1 MSNKNW
7 AITVIA
13 LVAVALLAIGGIVVY
28 GTFIQPGERKA
39 ADIAA
44 CDIFAVGAMN
54 ASNEAYAMSQKTP
67 KPSDADTAQK
77 YLDIIDVAIDKAF
90 LKAASKSDVADALAQ
105 LGISRISYDSTMG
118 VAAVNALQ
126 SSFDPVLTA
135 CSAVEPT
142 PTASASN

>member
-7 AITVIA
+7 TITISA
-13 LVAVALLAIGGIVVY
+13 LVVLAILAIGGIVVY
-28 GTFIQPGERKA
+28 GTYIQPGERKA

-90 LKAASKSDVADALAQ
+90 LKAATKSDVANALAQ
-105 LGISRISYDSTMG
+105 LGMTRISYDSTMG
-118 VAAVNALQ
+118 VEAVNALQ
-126 SSFDPVLTA
+126 NSFDPVMTA
-135 CSAVEPT
+135 CSVVVPT
-142 PTASASN
+142 PTATASN

>member
-142 PTASASN
+142 PTATASN